1 LPRLGLGGISSQL
14 AAHCTVKSWQDDL
27 LLLTLNPT
35 GGALAGAMPRQKLQE
50 ALESY
55 LGRSIQMKI
64 EVAETVEETPAQ
76 VAERRLQEKQSVAV
90 NAMRED
96 PVVKTLEEDFDGELL
111 VDSIKL
117 NDQ

>member
-1 LPRLGLGGISSQL
+1 
-14 AAHCTVKSWQDDL
+14 
-27 LLLTLNPT
+27 
-35 GGALAGAMPRQKLQE
+35 MPRQKLQE